1 MSVAE
6 ERTIVK
12 KLRQFASLVLTVAM
26 AVSLCACGGAKKAET
41 KKLKVG
47 ISWSE
52 DNLDTA
58 KDDYCNAVIK
68 AGGEPVY
75 LAQFKT
81 EEEAAAALKDL
92 DALVMTGGED
102 IDPSYYHEDKDPLLE
117 TTNEARDVSDYALIN
132 AAIKADI
139 PTLCTCR
146 GMQFLN
152 IICGGTLYQDFPS
165 KVESDIIH
173 RDPNHKVFVY
183 HDITVDGD
191 NIVADAFGGAG
202 TYEVNSWHHQAV
214 DKLGDHLKVVAKSA
228 DGIIEAVVKDDNT
241 YFMGLQ
247 FHPEALIVEDGKDA
261 YLPFYQNLLKA
272 AETKKQK

>member
-1 MSVAE
+1 M
-6 ERTIVK
+6 K

-102 IDPSYYHEDKDPLLE
+102 IDPSYYHEAKDPLLE
-117 TTNEARDVSDYALIN
+117 KTNEARDVSDYALIN

-152 IICGGTLYQDFPS
+152 VICGGTLYQDFPS

-247 FHPEALIVEDGKDA
+247 FHPEALIVEDSKDA